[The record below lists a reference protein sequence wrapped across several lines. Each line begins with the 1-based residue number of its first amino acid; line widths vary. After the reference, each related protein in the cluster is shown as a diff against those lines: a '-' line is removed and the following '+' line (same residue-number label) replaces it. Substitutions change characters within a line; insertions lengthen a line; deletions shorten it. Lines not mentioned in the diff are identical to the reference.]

1 MTTMTDVDTRMGSVW
16 DSFRARR
23 LERRLERSEEER
35 SKLRMENS
43 VLAGELA
50 AEREERDRLLGLLDE
65 PNGGGGGFRRLLF
78 WAGLGYGAWT
88 LYRNRRMQVRGWMA
102 QARSRGTA
110 VARAASG
117 RMEIAREEA
126 RNLGREAREEVDE
139 FAEEVRESTRRVMES
154 DSPTTRTS
162 TGTTGSTTG
171 TSTTRISRT
180 GTTGTTG
187 TGSTGTGSTGTARS
201 A

>member
-1 MTTMTDVDTRMGSVW
+1 MSAMTDVDTRMGSVW

-43 VLAGELA
+43 VLVGELA

-65 PNGGGGGFRRLLF
+65 PSEGGGGFRRLLF

-88 LYRNRRMQVRGWMA
+88 MYRNRRTQVRGWIA
-102 QARSRGTA
+102 QARSRGMN

-117 RMEIAREEA
+117 RVDVARQEA
-126 RNLGREAREEVDE
+126 RNLGREAREEVEE
-139 FAEEVRESTRRVMES
+139 FTGEVRESTRRVM
-154 DSPTTRTS
+154 DADP
-162 TGTTGSTTG
+162 TGTGTGTRSTGSTTTGTPGMTG
-171 TSTTRISRT
+171 TSTTWINRP
-180 GTTGTTG
+180 GTTG
-187 TGSTGTGSTGTARS
+187 TGSTGTTRS